1 MSKGIVLAGNMI
13 VDITYPIERYPA
25 ESELTTVTEGI
36 ERSIGGLVC
45 NVITDLAKLD
55 DTLPLQAIGLIGDD
69 SEGDLIEEQLGRMK
83 NIDLSQV
90 VRTGRSSI
98 TIVMSSKENKKRTF
112 FQYRGNNACFDE
124 SYINWDSIR
133 GDILHVGYILLLDAL
148 DEEDEEYGTK
158 MARLLKHAQEH
169 RLKTSIDVV
178 TETGNRF
185 MKIVPPAL
193 KYTDYCV
200 INESEAQQIT
210 GVLLRDQEERLH
222 PEHMKEALFKM
233 KEMGVS
239 AWAVI
244 HCPEG
249 GFGLDENGSYV
260 ELPSLKLPKGYI
272 KGSVGAGDAF
282 CAGVL
287 YGAEKAYSL
296 NDAIRL
302 GICAA
307 GASLSRQNATDGMRA
322 VAEVMKL
329 EELYAPKGN
338 ICIGTH

>member
-25 ESELTTVTEGI
+25 ESQLTTLTEGI

-83 NIDLSQV
+83 NVDLSQV

-148 DEEDEEYGTK
+148 DEEDDDIVEVIRVPVDEPEDTEEILQEEEIGTQEEIEEPIAELISEEQEEPIPEQEPVAEEEHIEVSATA
-158 MARLLKHAQEH
+158 AREAMEDEVAIA
-169 RLKTSIDVV
+169 SV
-178 TETGNRF
+178 TESGEVSDKSKPVVVNVDTLSKYFRNGDR
-185 MKIVPPAL
+185 VTL
-193 KYTDYCV
+193 K
-200 INESEAQQIT
+200 E
-210 GVLLRDQEERLH
+210 
-222 PEHMKEALFKM
+222 MKESIPFVPNRATYVKVLARGRINKSLEVEADDFSLDAVKM
-233 KEMGVS
+233 IVLAGGK
-239 AWAVI
+239 VI
-244 HCPEG
+244 RKRT
-249 GFGLDENGSYV
+249 N
-260 ELPSLKLPKGYI
+260 
-272 KGSVGAGDAF
+272 
-282 CAGVL
+282 
-287 YGAEKAYSL
+287 
-296 NDAIRL
+296 
-302 GICAA
+302 
-307 GASLSRQNATDGMRA
+307 
-322 VAEVMKL
+322 
-329 EELYAPKGN
+329 
-338 ICIGTH
+338 